1 MSMCCRFEGDKQLM
15 GEYSGKR
22 GINGVVVPR
31 KNMGLLFR
39 DTANTRDRNGKNCS
53 RLGCSSKVNP
63 MKVAHIRSSEEG
75 ISLRSSMRS
84 SSSCKEAIGCS
95 SRTTRNPGKP
105 SIERQKMLSFESD
118 SSETSSV
125 SDESEKF
132 PIGLQAEKEIIESS
146 NVMRMKV
153 QSSSVASD
161 TQSQRNFDRRPG
173 LRQQEIKST
182 SPVTRAVASKYGL
195 QNLRCNTISDIIP
208 TGCSSSDSTFNKR
221 KGMIKKRNC
230 EGESSSTVR
239 GKKMTGSSME
249 GLNSGPRNSICIS
262 DSRRSINVPSH
273 RDSITASVRAQR
285 SISSRAR
292 GRFSSQGNEH
302 QRATNVSPVTVPL
315 LPHSGNAPGIS
326 YPLGRPSS
334 FSRPISSSEQLY
346 GVMPVSPAEYSTALT
361 SQDRFRRYN
370 MDGIAEVSVL
380 LNT

>member
-118 SSETSSV
+118 SSDTLLKRNS
-125 SDESEKF
+125 
-132 PIGLQAEKEIIESS
+132 IESS